1 MGAPCSASASSQVQ
15 PYSVNSCLCH
25 AILSP
30 VDLECI
36 LCTLSPIPALPLLSG
51 GSTCPT
57 VVHFLKVH
65 FVFSRATTLCVGML
79 LYPLVVVCAVYTQMA
94 RQHSSVISVINFP
107 WGLLGHHRHHHLLE
121 AHLHST
127 ADVQHVQ
134 GCPTGRCPSQVCSR
148 LSNNATMSSLMTLAT
163 NHRAAVTVQPAAFAE
178 GGASADSC
186 ILPRFRKTH
195 GTQKHNLL
203 QASSQRWVAMMMP
216 CRSHQMLSQQDGAS
230 ALACPSIFLVFDD
243 GHMRLQVLVI

>member
-1 MGAPCSASASSQVQ
+1 M
-15 PYSVNSCLCH
+15 NSCLCH

-30 VDLECI
+30 VDVEWI
-36 LCTLSPIPALPLLSG
+36 LCTLSPIPALPLSSG

-57 VVHFLKVH
+57 VVHFLEVH

-148 LSNNATMSSLMTLAT
+148 LEQQC
-163 NHRAAVTVQPAAFAE
+163 NHEQLNDVGHQSRAAVTVQPAAFAE

-186 ILPRFRKTH
+186 TLPRFRKSH

-216 CRSHQMLSQQDGAS
+216 CRSHQMLSQQDVAS